1 MQVSLAILIEDSSH
15 SGKGN
20 EGEEKKEREKDEI
33 NAVLLKEIN
42 TVPAVLCIQIYGEI
56 FYLIMRLNYSQ
67 TVLLPWSL
75 LPK

>member
-1 MQVSLAILIEDSSH
+1 MRE
-15 SGKGN
+15 KK
-20 EGEEKKEREKDEI
+20 KKEREKDEI

-42 TVPAVLCIQIYGEI
+42 TVAAVLCIQIYGEI